1 MSILGENLAVF
12 CPCLETM
19 REVKFKINRLSNLV
33 EEMLSYIQAVT
44 WLLLTVLVQIYSER
58 E

>member
-12 CPCLETM
+12 CPWPETM
-19 REVKFKINRLSNLV
+19 SEAKLKINRLSNLV
-33 EEMLSYIQAVT
+33 EKMLSYIQAVT
-44 WLLLTVLVQIYSER
+44 WLLLTVLVQIYSEK

>member
-12 CPCLETM
+12 CPFLETM
-19 REVKFKINRLSNLV
+19 SEVKFKINRLSNLV

>member
-12 CPCLETM
+12 CPCLETVS
-19 REVKFKINRLSNLV
+19 EAKFKSNKLSNLV
-33 EEMLSYIQAVT
+33 KEMLSYIQTVV
-44 WLLLTVLVQIYSER
+44 WLLLNVLVQIYSER